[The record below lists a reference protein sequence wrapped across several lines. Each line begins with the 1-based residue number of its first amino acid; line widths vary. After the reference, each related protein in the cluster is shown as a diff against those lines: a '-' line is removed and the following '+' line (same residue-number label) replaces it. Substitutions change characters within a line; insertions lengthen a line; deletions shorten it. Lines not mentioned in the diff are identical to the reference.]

1 MGHPAHGRQE
11 PGRDGVGVG
20 GAGAPYARHNAG
32 IGQLRRCRDTV
43 LLGVPVAAQSSWT
56 ARLNHREPAELTIGE
71 VAARLAMPANTVH
84 RWVQQGV
91 VTARKVK
98 VMSQSLWL
106 IHADDAEL
114 ARLRGRRNQSPVN
127 QNGS

>member
-1 MGHPAHGRQE
+1 MV
-11 PGRDGVGVG
+11 RD
-20 GAGAPYARHNAG
+20 
-32 IGQLRRCRDTV
+32 
-43 LLGVPVAAQSSWT
+43 LLHQQGVPVAAQSSWT
-56 ARLNHREPAELTIGE
+56 ARLTHREPAELTIGE

-84 RWVQQGV
+84 RWVQRGV

>member
-1 MGHPAHGRQE
+1 MDGPAHSS
-11 PGRDGVGVG
+11 
-20 GAGAPYARHNAG
+20 GAG
-32 IGQLRRCRDTV
+32 
-43 LLGVPVAAQSSWT
+43 
-56 ARLNHREPAELTIGE
+56 ELTIGE

-84 RWVQQGV
+84 RWVQRGV

-98 VMSQSLWL
+98 IMSQSLWL

-114 ARLRGRRNQSPVN
+114 AHLRGRRNQSPVN